1 MKKKGLVLKRLIL
14 IILLMGIFI
23 FFISSRDK
31 ATFEIKVWN
40 NIYNENNISMYYG
53 ESENPKVKAL
63 NDVYR
68 VKELVE
74 TENEEMDKVLK
85 VVDIVNRIVEFDD
98 VPNSKKINAF
108 DILEE
113 KARLKKVSQR
123 DMAIITRDL
132 LLTINIKAR
141 AGEFKKIN
149 NRNGRVLSY
158 YIVEY
163 WSEKYNKWIM
173 IDFRD
178 RGYIEKEG
186 VPSSAIEV
194 ITELDKSSIYVGKK
208 ESTEYIKDIKGVLDT
223 YMVNIDNSMNMEKS
237 NSYIYYVK
245 DRKYINIK
253 LDDKYLPPTVFTENK
268 ELFNRN
274 PDDNEIGIDENA
286 YIILM
291 KKESTEVESEE
302 YIIGA
307 FKDGKIMDKYFIR
320 DSDEAFREVKK
331 YSEIK
336 LVNGNNKIELSMD
349 GENTISFI
357 EVEYNK

>member
-1 MKKKGLVLKRLIL
+1 MKKKGLVLKKLIL
-14 IILLMGIFI
+14 IILLIGIFI
-23 FFISSRDK
+23 FFMSSRDK
-31 ATFEIKVWN
+31 AKFEIKVWN
-40 NIYNENNISMYYG
+40 NIYNENNIGMYYG

-113 KARLKKVSQR
+113 KAGLKKVSQK

-141 AGEFKKIN
+141 VGEFKKIN
-149 NRNGRVLSY
+149 NRKGTVLNY

-163 WSEKYNKWIM
+163 WSEEYSKWIM

-178 RGYIEKEG
+178 RGYIEKES

-194 ITELDKSSIYVGKK
+194 ITELDKSSIYVGEK
-208 ESTEYIKDIKGVLDT
+208 ESDEYIKDIKGVLDT
-223 YMVNIDNSMNMEKS
+223 YMVSIDNSMNMEKS

-253 LDDKYLPPTVFTENK
+253 LDDNYLPPTIFTENK

-274 PDDNEIGIDENA
+274 PNDNEIGIDENA

-291 KKESTEVESEE
+291 KKEATEVESEE

-320 DSDEAFREVKK
+320 DNDKVFREVKK

-349 GENTISFI
+349 GDNTISFI
-357 EVEYNK
+357 EIEYNN